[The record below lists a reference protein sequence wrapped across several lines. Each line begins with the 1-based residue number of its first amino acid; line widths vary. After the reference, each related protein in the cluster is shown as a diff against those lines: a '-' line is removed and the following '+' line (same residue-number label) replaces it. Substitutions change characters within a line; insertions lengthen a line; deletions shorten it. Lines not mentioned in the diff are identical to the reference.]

1 MFYLDFSVFYVQ
13 TVHLVIKKFYILSIM
28 LTLVHSV
35 SCRILV
41 AEYRPILG
49 VPRCF
54 ALGEKTERNIAIME
68 YLSVTETAKKWGVS
82 QVLIRKLCRQKTDTK
97 SQML

>member
-1 MFYLDFSVFYVQ
+1 MFYLDFLVFYVQ

-54 ALGEKTERNIAIME
+54 ALGEKTERNIARVFINVCIIIIT
-68 YLSVTETAKKWGVS
+68 S
-82 QVLIRKLCRQKTDTK
+82 VLILTLTD
-97 SQML
+97 LFR